1 MIGQNQLVMRN
12 MKLTIKD
19 RLSLIQILP
28 VRGSVSEMVDVY
40 DLARELKLNDEEKK
54 ICNYKE
60 DNNGGIKWDPYLDP
74 MKDVKITSDQYKLLM
89 QVIDEM
95 DKQKNISL
103 SLVETILKLKGY
115 GEYNENN
122 TTHS

>member
-1 MIGQNQLVMRN
+1 
-12 MKLTIKD
+12 MKMTIKD

-28 VRGSVSEMVDVY
+28 IQGSVSEMVDVY
-40 DLARELKLNDEEKK
+40 DLARELKLNDEEKTL
-54 ICNYKE
+54 CNYSD
-60 DNNGGIKWDPYLDP
+60 DNGNIKWTPEKDPE
-74 MKDVKITSDQYKLLM
+74 KDVKLTSDQYKLLM
-89 QVIDEM
+89 KTIDDL
-95 DKQKNISL
+95 DKQRRISL